1 MHENKFGLWPSGGEV
16 FAEAVHVFVATFI
29 AVAGH
34 GLLYGAAVAFVAAL
48 ADGWIFERKSPKL
61 ARVLSVGGR
70 GAAQLVA
77 SRVGAKLY
85 LFAGMSA
92 VAGLAL
98 VGLSGARVWVNGP
111 MLIASVVLGAAGGA
125 LEAYR
130 ALKSQAYREL
140 QSLLQEE
147 ELPSL
152 TGYGR
157 RTALAQRLTGQLAER
172 AHLFETAALQEH
184 DDRTEKDVSSY
195 FATAEALLALLKA
208 QTKTPERQ
216 RAALNKAMRN
226 LRCSAN
232 AARKMTGAG
241 QKPAD
246 AGQATPSPASGS
258 SLAVAWERAQARF
271 DATLARYV
279 AYELDVAL
287 QIDFPQI
294 IDPRN
299 ELVSAYRKAYKLAWQ
314 HLTTKDSF
322 PDDAAAAQ
330 AALEAAIAYE
340 VAFDAAES
348 CARTSGRTA
357 YTLTE
362 RAALEAADA
371 SLQQALHGCL
381 SAEQVQA
388 QLRRVIQKISTV
400 LPMPTRAVQA
410 LSARCGLPAGSL
422 APALERN

>member
-1 MHENKFGLWPSGGEV
+1 MNASGLWPNGGEV
-16 FAEAVHVFVATFI
+16 LAEAAQVFVTTFS

-34 GLLYGAAVAFVAAL
+34 GLLYGAAATFVAAL
-48 ADGWIFERKSPKL
+48 ADGWIFDRKNS
-61 ARVLSVGGR
+61 ALSRALSQRTRGGTPVVTYRAGGR
-70 GAAQLVA
+70 
-77 SRVGAKLY
+77 LY

-92 VAGLAL
+92 VSGFAL
-98 VGLSGARVWVNGP
+98 VGLSGARLWVNGP

-125 LEAYR
+125 LEAHR

-172 AHLFETAALQEH
+172 AHLFEAASLQEH

-195 FATAEALLALLKA
+195 FASVEALLALLKA
-208 QTKTPERQ
+208 QTKTPKRQ
-216 RAALNKAMRN
+216 RAALNKAMRT

-232 AARKMTGAG
+232 AARKVTGAG

-246 AGQATPSPASGS
+246 AGQATPSPAGGS
-258 SLAVAWERAQARF
+258 NPSVAWERAQARF

-314 HLTTKDSF
+314 HLTAKDSF
-322 PDDAAAAQ
+322 PDDTAAAQ

-348 CARTSGRTA
+348 WARASGRTA
-357 YTLTE
+357 YTPTE

-371 SLQQALHGCL
+371 SLQQALHGRL
-381 SAEQVQA
+381 SAAQVQA
-388 QLRRVIQKISTV
+388 QLRRVIQKISIV
-400 LPMPTRAVQA
+400 LPMPAKTVQA
-410 LSARCGLPAGSL
+410 LGARCGLPAGSL